1 MLSKAD
7 AFPFA
12 PQLMRRNLLRLVH
25 VREFSTEAVFRDP
38 CLSFT
43 LPNVICTYCND
54 CRDLDLC
61 RDPLLLR
68 REWRCATPDCAH
80 PYDRQWVENALLQ
93 IVRQRSRM
101 FQLQDLKCR
110 KCRQVR
116 GNGRMVRRGSILTN
130 GQQSRFT

>member
-1 MLSKAD
+1 
-7 AFPFA
+7 
-12 PQLMRRNLLRLVH
+12 MRKNLLRLVH
-25 VREFSTEAVFRDP
+25 VREFSPEAAFRDP

-43 LPNVICTYCND
+43 LPNVICSYCND

-68 REWRCATPDCAH
+68 REWRCAAPACAH

-116 GNGRMVRRGSILTN
+116 GNEVLEALSVT
-130 GQQSRFT
+130 QSVSLFRLLFGPVKGTLNL

>member
-1 MLSKAD
+1 
-7 AFPFA
+7 
-12 PQLMRRNLLRLVH
+12 MRKNLLRLVH
-25 VREFSTEAVFRDP
+25 VREFSEEALFRDP

-43 LPNVICTYCND
+43 LPNVICAYCND

-68 REWRCATPDCAH
+68 REWRCAQPQCAH

-101 FQLQDLKCR
+101 YQLQDLKCR
-110 KCRQVR
+110 KCRQVK
-116 GNGRMVRRGSILTN
+116 GGSMGLD
-130 GQQSRFT
+130 R